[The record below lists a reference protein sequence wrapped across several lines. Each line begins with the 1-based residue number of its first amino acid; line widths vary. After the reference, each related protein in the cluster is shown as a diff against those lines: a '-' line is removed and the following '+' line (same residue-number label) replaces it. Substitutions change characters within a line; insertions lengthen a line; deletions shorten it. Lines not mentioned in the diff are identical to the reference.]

1 MFLNII
7 VFLFVVFLAGAA
19 MGYSYGDRAAQDDIR
34 NKKTRRPIRKPTRRH
49 HEQHSTF

>member
-19 MGYSYGDRAAQDDIR
+19 MGYSYGYQAKRQDTED
-34 NKKTRRPIRKPTRRH
+34 KHRR
-49 HEQHSTF
+49 

>member
-34 NKKTRRPIRKPTRRH
+34 NKNTRRTTRRH
-49 HEQHSTF
+49 NEQHSTF